1 MTDYA
6 ITCNCGHKEIGQ
18 DTRTVE
24 ARMWHH
30 AVKDH
35 LDMVKGMSA
44 DQFADIMKGWDK
56 QFAAQKRA

>member
-1 MTDYA
+1 
-6 ITCNCGHKEIGQ
+6 
-18 DTRTVE
+18 
-24 ARMWHH
+24 MWHH

-56 QFAAQKRA
+56 QFAAQKRP